1 MSKQS
6 IEERV
11 MEFTQPVVDQLGL
24 ELVDVEFVKE
34 GASWYLRVY
43 IDKPGGVEV
52 DDCQAVS
59 GQVSDLL
66 DQHDPI
72 SQAYYLE
79 VSSPGL
85 DRPLKK
91 DKDFQRYA
99 GELVKLNTYAPLDG
113 KKSFTGKL
121 IGLQDDGI
129 HVEVS
134 GKELIFSKDKVSS
147 VRLEISF

>member
-1 MSKQS
+1 MAKKG
-6 IEERV
+6 IEEQV
-11 MEFTQPVVDQLGL
+11 MEFSQPVVERLGL

-43 IDKPGGVEV
+43 IDKPGGIEV

-72 SQAYYLE
+72 TQAYYLE

-85 DRPLKK
+85 DRSLKK
-91 DKDFQRYA
+91 DKDFEKYT
-99 GELVKLNTYAPLDG
+99 GELIKLNTYAPLDG

-121 IGLQDDGI
+121 LGLQDDGI
-129 HVEVS
+129 HLEVN
-134 GKELIFSKDKVSS
+134 GQERVFPREKVSS
-147 VRLEISF
+147 VKLEISF

>member
-1 MSKQS
+1 MAKKG
-6 IEERV
+6 IEEQV
-11 MEFTQPVVDQLGL
+11 MEFSQPVVERLGL

-43 IDKPGGVEV
+43 IDKPGGIEV

-72 SQAYYLE
+72 TQAYYLE

-91 DKDFQRYA
+91 DKDFEKYT
-99 GELVKLNTYAPLDG
+99 GELIKLNTYAPLDG

-121 IGLQDDGI
+121 LGLQDDGI
-129 HVEVS
+129 HLEVN
-134 GKELIFSKDKVSS
+134 GQERVFPREKVSS
-147 VRLEISF
+147 VKLEISF